1 MTTELTI
8 AERSTI
14 HAVVDGMQR
23 RTRKRRKAARQG
35 WALLLSCALSL
46 PILASAFDGMIS
58 LETALLRI
66 GIAVALTTAIL
77 GMAGSLFDSY
87 QADAATRTVE
97 NAVHE
102 ARSEAKA
109 AERGGG
115 TASPPAPSE
124 PATTPTES
132 AGSNDGVDD
141 DR

>member
-35 WALLLSCALSL
+35 WALLLSCAMSL

-58 LETALLRI
+58 LETALMRI
-66 GIAVALTTAIL
+66 GFAVALTTAIL

-115 TASPPAPSE
+115 AVAPSAPSE
-124 PATTPTES
+124 AANTPTES

-141 DR
+141 DQ

>member
-1 MTTELTI
+1 MTELTM

-35 WALLLSCALSL
+35 WALLLSCAMSL
-46 PILASAFDGMIS
+46 PIIASAFDGMIS
-58 LETALLRI
+58 LETALMRI
-66 GIAVALTTAIL
+66 GIALALTTAIL

-97 NAVHE
+97 NAVQE

-109 AERGGG
+109 AERNPGS
-115 TASPPAPSE
+115 ASSSAPS
-124 PATTPTES
+124 AAANTPTEP
-132 AGSNDGVDD
+132 AGSNDGGDD
-141 DR
+141 DQ